1 MGSCRSAA
9 MAAAISFVVAD
20 VGVGVDGVEQ
30 ADEDPLG
37 MGEFLCP
44 VPLGVPADNSS
55 KLWMK

>member
-1 MGSCRSAA
+1 